1 MEPPS
6 GIKHNLQPREEN
18 LYPVSEGELDSL
30 ASFNF
35 TASLVAGIGMVLAG
49 IAIPAALDVNSPWTL
64 AKCIEVIG
72 CSALALVLFIW
83 SYREVTQGKSLLRR
97 IKRKPKPE
105 RNLNGSI

>member
-1 MEPPS
+1 METPS

-30 ASFNF
+30 VSFSF
-35 TASLVAGIGMVLAG
+35 TASLVAGVGMVLVG
-49 IAIPAALDVNSPWTL
+49 IAIPAALDVDNPWTL
-64 AKCIEVIG
+64 AKCVEVFG
-72 CSALALVLFIW
+72 CSALAVGLFIW

-105 RNLNGSI
+105 RNGNM